1 MFEEENRDNKI
12 YNLIITRGIDN
23 ENEYGQFSEKLYS
36 KPEFLWTESIA
47 RDFTAFGASFFEKV
61 DIIVILAGIYNDNK
75 EKIDD
80 LIEIADKFDLPILL
94 VRPYGLEE
102 VPENIESKAKAIVGW
117 NANCIIDSIK
127 SIVNG
132 DYDECCDI

>member
-1 MFEEENRDNKI
+1 MFEEKKDNKI

-36 KPEFLWTESIA
+36 KPEFLWTESHA
-47 RDFTAFGASFFEKV
+47 RDYTVFGEEFFKKV
-61 DIIVILAGIYNDNK
+61 DIVIILAGLYPNNKKSIDN
-75 EKIDD
+75 
-80 LIEIADKFDLPILL
+80 LIEVAEKHNLPILL

-102 VPENIESKAKAIVGW
+102 VPENIESKAKSIVGW

-127 SIVNG
+127 SIING
-132 DYDECCDI
+132 DYDEYCDF

>member
-1 MFEEENRDNKI
+1 MFEEEKTNKI
-12 YNLIITRGIDN
+12 FNLIITRGIDK

-36 KPEFLWTESIA
+36 KPEFLWTESVA
-47 RDFTAFGASFFEKV
+47 RDYTAFGESFFKKV
-61 DIIVILAGIYNDNK
+61 DVIVILSGLYADNK
-75 EKIDD
+75 EKIDG
-80 LIEIADKFDLPILL
+80 LIEVAEKFDVPILL

-102 VPENIESKAKAIVGW
+102 VPENIESKAKSIVGW

-132 DYDECCDI
+132 DFDECCDL

>member
-1 MFEEENRDNKI
+1 MFDDEKSNKI
-12 YNLIITRGIDN
+12 FNLIITRGIDN

-36 KPEFLWTESIA
+36 KPEFLWTESVA
-47 RDFTAFGASFFEKV
+47 RDYSAFGESFFKKV
-61 DIIVILAGIYNDNK
+61 DVIVVLSGLYSNNK

-80 LIEIADKFDLPILL
+80 LIEVAEKFDVPILL
-94 VRPYGLEE
+94 VRPYGIEE
-102 VPENIESKAKAIVGW
+102 VPENIESKAKSIVGW

-132 DYDECCDI
+132 DYDECCDL

>member
-1 MFEEENRDNKI
+1 MFDDEKSNKI
-12 YNLIITRGIDN
+12 FNLIITRGIDN

-36 KPEFLWTESIA
+36 KPEFLWTESVA
-47 RDFTAFGASFFEKV
+47 RDYSAFGESFFKKV
-61 DIIVILAGIYNDNK
+61 DVIVVLSGLYSNNK

-80 LIEIADKFDLPILL
+80 LIEVAEKFDVPILL

-102 VPENIESKAKAIVGW
+102 VPENIESKAKSIVGW

-132 DYDECCDI
+132 DYDECCDL

>member
-1 MFEEENRDNKI
+1 MFDDEKSNKI
-12 YNLIITRGIDN
+12 FNLIITRGIDN

-36 KPEFLWTESIA
+36 KPEFLWTESVA
-47 RDFTAFGASFFEKV
+47 RDYSAFGESFFKKV
-61 DIIVILAGIYNDNK
+61 DVIVVLSGLYSSNK

-80 LIEIADKFDLPILL
+80 LIEVAEKFDVPILL

-102 VPENIESKAKAIVGW
+102 VPENIESKAKSIVGW

-132 DYDECCDI
+132 DYDECCDL

>member
-1 MFEEENRDNKI
+1 MWI
-12 YNLIITRGIDN
+12 Y
-23 ENEYGQFSEKLYS
+23 
-36 KPEFLWTESIA
+36 LWKQ
-47 RDFTAFGASFFEKV
+47 G
-61 DIIVILAGIYNDNK
+61 LYNDNK

-80 LIEIADKFDLPILL
+80 LIEIAEKFDLPILL

>member
-47 RDFTAFGASFFEKV
+47 RDFTAFGESFFEKV
-61 DIIVILAGIYNDNK
+61 DIIVILAGLYNDNK

-80 LIEIADKFDLPILL
+80 LIRIADKFDLPILL